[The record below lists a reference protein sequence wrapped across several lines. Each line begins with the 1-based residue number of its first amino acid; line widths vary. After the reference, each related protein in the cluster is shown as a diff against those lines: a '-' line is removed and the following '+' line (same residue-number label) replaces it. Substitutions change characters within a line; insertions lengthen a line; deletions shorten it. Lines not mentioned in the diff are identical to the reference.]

1 MEITAKITIPNK
13 PNKYLP
19 NAVNYKGFLCQEIE
33 KGVGTPVEKGGMF
46 NGEGDTW
53 EEYPSY
59 VKSYRVF
66 FNSTTFEANG
76 LTKEE
81 VKAFLDKNGDIAC
94 MEHPTISKTILKWGE
109 NPNGYI
115 VEDMNAANQKK
126 EENEAAA
133 VAKKEIPISA
143 FRAEYF
149 GIDIRT
155 RLPKEL
161 FSQIKPFATYWNAEE
176 INDWFDD
183 MDYFHLVG
191 SGSHLAGWYYK
202 NEAIDKLIK
211 LGYKVVNQHETEI
224 KSANEL

>member
-1 MEITAKITIPNK
+1 MEITAKVTVPNNL
-13 PNKYLP
+13 PKYIP
-19 NAVNYKGFLCQEIE
+19 NAVNYKGFLCQETQ
-33 KGVGTPVEKGGMF
+33 KGVGTPITKGGIF
-46 NGEGDTW
+46 NGEGNTW

-81 VKAFLDKNGDIAC
+81 VKAFLDKNGDMAC

-115 VEDMNAANQKK
+115 VEDSNAK
-126 EENEAAA
+126 EQAQD
-133 VAKKEIPISA
+133 KEQERLVSTKQIPISA

-161 FSQIKPFATYWNAEE
+161 FSQIKPFATYWNAEN
-176 INDWFDD
+176 IDDWFDD

-191 SGSHLAGWYYK
+191 SGSHLQGWYYQ

-211 LGYKVVNQHETEI
+211 LGYKVVNQHDVEV